1 MFLIQIVDLYYSI
14 KNYVYSTSSFK
25 FIEFMISYC
34 YYKKSFEPIGDYSSV
49 SYLTLGLHEPTTKTY
64 KNLQLT
70 CRIGGY
76 HISKQ
81 IPVITNEVEI
91 PVCFTSILSFLVIWL
106 FDKPVLMESFQD
118 KKEIV
123 IQMDVIAIDYSY
135 FLEEYVPVEIFVSNT
150 SFISIEYTHPK
161 LDKPLSIKIPRSYF
175 VVGNE
180 ILTDIFVCR
189 YLSYEYGKHV
199 IFEDMNYALNIIDS
213 NINILSIGKDKYIEL
228 TENGYSVKDNVKIDI
243 MV

>member
-1 MFLIQIVDLYYSI
+1 
-14 KNYVYSTSSFK
+14 
-25 FIEFMISYC
+25 
-34 YYKKSFEPIGDYSSV
+34 V
-49 SYLTLGLHEPTTKTY
+49 SYSTLGLHTQTTKVY
-64 KNLQLT
+64 KNLHLT
-70 CRIGGY
+70 CKIGGY
-76 HISKQ
+76 YISKQ

-91 PVCFTSILSFLVIWL
+91 PICLTSILSIISTWL

-118 KKEIV
+118 KSEIV

-135 FLEEYVPVEIFVSNT
+135 FLKEYVPVDIVVSNT

-161 LDKPLSIKIPRSYF
+161 LDKPLSIKLPRSYF

-180 ILTDIFVCR
+180 ILSDIFVSR

-199 IFEDMNYALNIIDS
+199 IFEDMDYKLNIIDS
-213 NINILSIGKDKYIEL
+213 NINILSFGKDKYIEL
-228 TENGYSVKDNVKIDI
+228 SENGYSVKDNVKISI

>member
-14 KNYVYSTSSFK
+14 KNYIYSTPSFK
-25 FIEFMISYC
+25 FIEFLVSYC

-49 SYLTLGLHEPTTKTY
+49 SYLTLGLHVPTTKVY
-64 KNLQLT
+64 KNLHLT
-70 CRIGGY
+70 CKIGGY

-81 IPVITNEVEI
+81 IQVITNEVEI
-91 PVCFTSILSFLVIWL
+91 PICFTSILSIMSSWL
-106 FDKPVLMESFQD
+106 FDKPVFMESFQD
-118 KKEIV
+118 KNEI
-123 IQMDVIAIDYSY
+123 ILKMDMIAVDYSY
-135 FLEEYVPVEIFVSNT
+135 FLKEYVPVDIIVSNT

-161 LDKPLSIKIPRSYF
+161 LDKPLSIKLPRSYF

-180 ILTDIFVCR
+180 ILSDIFVCR

-199 IFEDMNYALNIIDS
+199 IFEDMDYKLNIIDS
-213 NINILSIGKDKYIEL
+213 NIKILSIGKDKSIEL
-228 TENGYSVKDNVKIDI
+228 TENGYSVKDNVKISI

>member
-25 FIEFMISYC
+25 IIEFLIEYC

-49 SYLTLGLHEPTTKTY
+49 SYLTTEPHIPTTKTY
-64 KNLQLT
+64 RNLHLT
-70 CRIGGY
+70 CKIGEY

-81 IPVITNEVEI
+81 IPVIVREVDI
-91 PVCFTSILSFLVIWL
+91 PLCFTSFLSIMPTWL

-118 KKEIV
+118 KSEII

-135 FLEEYVPVEIFVSNT
+135 FLEEYVPVDILVSNT

-189 YLSYEYGKHV
+189 YLCYEYGKHV
-199 IFEDMNYALNIIDS
+199 IFEDMDYKLNIIDS
-213 NINILSIGKDKYIEL
+213 NIKILSIGKDKYIEL
-228 TENGYSVKDNVKIDI
+228 TENGYSVKDNVKKTI